1 VSPVRLGCKERPPEW
16 KNNWK
21 LNNFYDYPNGKV
33 FINNNYIRNDMNEIH
48 QEYIRLFGS
57 SPHNRTVRIDKNK
70 LTIIGIDNEIIDE
83 FKNWKEMKMW
93 LENTQYG
100 EHEKIFNK
108 GIKCKH

>member
-1 VSPVRLGCKERPPEW
+1 MSPVRLGCKERPPEW

-33 FINNNYIRNDMNEIH
+33 FINNNYIRIDMNIIH
-48 QEYIRLFGS
+48 EKYIELFGS